1 MSRAPIALVLHANQ
15 LIIGD
20 GYADRDGISV
30 IGCGYDAV
38 LSAHLELGIPLA
50 LHVSG
55 PLVEALAWHR
65 PDLLARMRAA
75 LESGVVRL
83 VGGTY
88 GENIVPRSS
97 PQHNRRQLA
106 AMTEMMPDLLGVDP
120 VTVHTAWLPERVWA
134 TEPVVDAF
142 TDPRTTG
149 GGYRRCLVDERLFLP
164 ADGDQPYG
172 RAAFDAQGPYAWPV
186 SGWPQHGHGLV
197 DPALLRL
204 RRVVGSP
211 LTLVPISSHLRYLLP
226 PRDPSHLG
234 LVEDIAADIAEH
246 DEPALLVFADDLER
260 VAGVGGWEPAVDR
273 YQHFLRW
280 LAGSCALE
288 AVHLDDWC
296 DAHEPAVDDAVDPA
310 PGTYYE
316 LADHYGAK
324 DDYSGWADDARWAG
338 HAARLRTVDAAVQEA
353 LARRPASPLV
363 QVADRIAMLG
373 EHELAWQD
381 PAPDGHGRAP
391 APWVRA
397 TAAHTADALPL
408 LAADRWFASGASGLW
423 ADLND
428 IDGDGEDELVLAG
441 SRMFAVLHP
450 RWGARAT
457 LVVTRSNEGG
467 LHQIVGNPAN
477 HWNFQEE
484 TGRWMDQPAGHPGA
498 LGLAGSEHHRFAV
511 TRIEMSEHRLIARL
525 VDTEA
530 GPEFAPV
537 VTVVLA
543 EHSDALAVC
552 YSRPGMSGELS
563 VGNAIC
569 PDYREALR
577 WGRARTRLQVSDHWV
592 GAHARSA
599 HAWIGVAAGEAV
611 INPPAYGDAGH
622 AVLVNVRASGRH
634 LDLVLGGGD
643 VSDAVVNRH
652 LTGARKAA
660 HEIGAATVL
669 VRS

>member
-88 GENIVPRSS
+88 GENIVPLSS
-97 PQHNRRQLA
+97 AQHNRRQMA

-120 VTVHTAWLPERVWA
+120 ATVHTAWLPERVWR
-134 TEPVVDAF
+134 TEPVVAAM
-142 TDPRTTG
+142 TDPATTG

-164 ADGDQPYG
+164 TDGDPEYT
-172 RAAFDAQGPYAWPV
+172 RAAFDACGPYGWPV
-186 SGWPQHGHGLV
+186 SGWPSHGHGLV
-197 DPALLRL
+197 DPALLRP
-204 RRVVGSP
+204 RRAAGSG
-211 LTLVPISSHLRYLLP
+211 LNLVPISSHLRYLLP
-226 PRDPSHLG
+226 PRDASHLR
-234 LVEDIAADIAEH
+234 LVEDIAGDVAAS

-273 YQHFLRW
+273 YEHFLRW
-280 LAGSCALE
+280 LADSPALE

-296 DAHEPAVDDAVDPA
+296 DAHEPPEDDTVDPA

-316 LADHYGAK
+316 LAHHYGAR
-324 DDYSGWADDARWAG
+324 DDYGGWADDPRWAR
-338 HAARLRTVDAAVQEA
+338 HAARLRTVDTAVQNA

-397 TAAHTADALPL
+397 TAAHSADALPL
-408 LAADRWFASGASGLW
+408 LAADRWFADGAAGLW

-428 IDGDGEDELVLAG
+428 VDGDGEDELVLAG
-441 SRMFAVLHP
+441 RRMFAVLRP

-457 LVVTRSNEGG
+457 LVVTRSREGG

-484 TGRWMDQPAGHPGA
+484 LGRWMEQPAGHPGA
-498 LGLAGSEHHRFAV
+498 LGLAGTENHRFAL
-511 TRIEMSEHRLIARL
+511 TRIEMNEQRL
-525 VDTEA
+525 VVRLADTEA
-530 GPEFAPV
+530 DPAFASV
-537 VTVVLA
+537 ITVVLA
-543 EHSDALAVC
+543 EHSDVLAVC
-552 YSRPGMSGELS
+552 YSRPGMSGDLS
-563 VGNAIC
+563 VRNAIC
-569 PDYREALR
+569 PDYREALH
-577 WGRARTRLQVSDHWV
+577 WGRARTRLQVSDHWAA
-592 GAHARSA
+592 AHARSA
-599 HAWIGVAAGEAV
+599 RAWVGVAAGEAV
-611 INPPAYGDAGH
+611 INPPCFGEAGH
-622 AVLVNVRASGRH
+622 AVLVDVRASGRH

-643 VSDAVVNRH
+643 VSDAVVNSH
-652 LTGARKAA
+652 VTGMRRAA
-660 HEIGAATVL
+660 HELRPAAAL
-669 VRS
+669 VGS